1 MATGDPTWPRVS
13 PQRYQC
19 GLVVSLIRYDTGA
32 APMRTTQ
39 ITMEYDLKH
48 PKIANGMS
56 NGKVNGHTPNGL
68 QGIANGYENGY
79 KN

>member
-1 MATGDPTWPRVS
+1 VATGDPTWPRVS
-13 PQRYQC
+13 PQGCQC

-48 PKIANGMS
+48 PKIANDITEVAHRIRRLGCS
-56 NGKVNGHTPNGL
+56 PCPGS
-68 QGIANGYENGY
+68 
-79 KN
+79 